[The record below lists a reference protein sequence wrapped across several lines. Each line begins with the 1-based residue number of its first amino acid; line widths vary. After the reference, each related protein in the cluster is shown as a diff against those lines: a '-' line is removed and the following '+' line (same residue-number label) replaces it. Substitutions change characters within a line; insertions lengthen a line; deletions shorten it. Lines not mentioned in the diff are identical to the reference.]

1 MIEHRYD
8 IRHKINLDILIAYD
22 GLGMTQGCA
31 TNFSAHGMLIQTNRV
46 RIPLNAAID
55 IYFMSEGELQTIK
68 GICVHEDEK
77 NIGIMFMDKQPA
89 SLYQLYKN
97 TYIPAVEKSTTLLA
111 SNS

>member
-8 IRHKINLDILIAYD
+8 IRHKINLDVLIAYD

-31 TNFSAHGMLIQTNRV
+31 INFSAHGMLIKTNRV
-46 RIPLNAAID
+46 RLPLHAVID

-68 GICVHEDEK
+68 GICAHENEK
-77 NIGIMFMDKQPA
+77 HIGVVFKDKRPT

-97 TYIPAVEKSTTLLA
+97 TYIPAVDNTITLLA
-111 SNS
+111 SNA